1 MKLIS
6 KVLSNQIKSIIS
18 SIVNENQLACINN
31 RLLSES
37 GRLLIA

>member
-6 KVLSNQIKSIIS
+6 KVLSNQMKSIIS
-18 SIVNENQLACINN
+18 SIVNENQLAYINN